1 MQIRKL
7 LSDARP
13 KKYLVRENAVYFL
26 FVTLCSLL
34 VAFSGCATKPK
45 SSDLVFQSVW
55 PQPPE
60 TPRIKWLRNWY
71 HVFDLTKQSK
81 LMDFVLGEQSM
92 LQLDRPSDVV
102 VDSKGNVYAVDQSL
116 RVIFVFDVEKNRLRL
131 LGEGLLSA
139 PLGLAIDNKKGR
151 LFVSDTKDARVL
163 VLDINSGNVLMT
175 IGAPTVQFANPTGMA
190 YDEERGK
197 LYISDSKHHVVKVFN
212 SEGLPVST
220 IGKKGKENGEF
231 HYPSFLA
238 LDREGKLYVVDSFN
252 CRVQIFDTNGTFI
265 NKFGRLGDAVG
276 DFSKPAGI
284 GVDSENHIYV
294 VDSSF
299 NNFQIFDPSGKLL
312 LFVGTAGRMPGQFTL
327 PLGMYIDKND
337 RLYVADT
344 FNHRIQVFQ
353 YLKENK

>member
-1 MQIRKL
+1 MQIKNL
-7 LSDARP
+7 FDARP
-13 KKYLVRENAVYFL
+13 KKNLVRENVVYFL
-26 FVTLCSLL
+26 FVTFCSLL
-34 VAFSGCATKPK
+34 FVFSGCATKPK
-45 SSDLVFQSVW
+45 TSDLVFETVW

-60 TPRIKWLRNWY
+60 KPRIKWLRNWY
-71 HVFDLTKQSK
+71 HVFDLTRQSK
-81 LMDFVLGEQSM
+81 LMDFMLGEQST

-102 VDSKGNVYAVDQSL
+102 TDSKGNVYAVDQML
-116 RVIFVFDVEKNRLRL
+116 RVIFVFDIEKKKLRL

-139 PLGLAIDNKKGR
+139 PIGLAIDNKNGR
-151 LFVSDTKDARVL
+151 LFVSDTKAAQVL
-163 VLDINSGNVLMT
+163 VLDVNSGNVLMT
-175 IGAPTVQFANPTGMA
+175 IGAPRVEFSNPTGMA

-220 IGKKGKENGEF
+220 IGKKGNGNGEF
-231 HYPSFLA
+231 YYPSFLA

-252 CRVQIFDTNGTFI
+252 FRVQIFDVNGAFV
-265 NKFGRLGDAVG
+265 NKFGKLGDALG
-276 DFSKPAGI
+276 NLSKPTGI
-284 GVDSENHIYV
+284 AVDSENHIYV

-299 NNFQIFDPSGKLL
+299 NNFQIFDPSGRLL
-312 LFVGTAGRMPGQFTL
+312 LFVGTAGRKPGQFSM